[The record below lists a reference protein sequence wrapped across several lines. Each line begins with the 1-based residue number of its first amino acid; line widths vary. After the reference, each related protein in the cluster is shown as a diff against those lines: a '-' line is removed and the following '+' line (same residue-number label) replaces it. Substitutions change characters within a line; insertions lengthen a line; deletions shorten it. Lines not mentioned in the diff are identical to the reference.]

1 MTEPIA
7 LRRGNPHALSLRF
20 AREVRNNP
28 VLLAAVILL
37 LAFLAVGAL
46 AHVLTPHS
54 LETMNLRS
62 RLVAP
67 GEAPG
72 HLLGTDQLGRDVLTR
87 VLFGIRSSLLVAG
100 ISTLLAAAAG
110 VGLGILA
117 GFAGRWLDT
126 IIMRA
131 ADLQLAVPA
140 FFFALAASVI
150 LGPGL
155 ENMIIVL
162 AITGWASFA
171 RVARAS
177 TLAVKEEPFVEAARG
192 LGAGPLR
199 IGTAHV
205 FPNILAPSLV
215 ILSIKLPSSIMI
227 EASLSFL
234 GLGLPP
240 GVPSLGTMINAGYS
254 HMLSGSWWISIIP
267 GLVLML
273 LVMSV
278 NTIADSL
285 RDVVD
290 VRIRQ

>member
-1 MTEPIA
+1 M
-7 LRRGNPHALSLRF
+7 RK
-20 AREVRNNP
+20 NP
-28 VLLAAVILL
+28 VLFVAVIVFVGFVL
-37 LAFLAVGAL
+37 VGAL
-46 AHVLTPHS
+46 AHALTPHA
-54 LETMNLRS
+54 LESMNLRG
-62 RLVAP
+62 RLLAP
-67 GEAPG
+67 GADSE

-100 ISTLLAAAAG
+100 VSVLLAASAG

-117 GFAGRWLDT
+117 GFAGNWFDVVV
-126 IIMRA
+126 MRV

-155 ENMIIVL
+155 QNMIIVL
-162 AITGWASFA
+162 AVTGWASFA

-177 TLAVKEEPFVEAARG
+177 TLAVKEEPYVEAARS
-192 LGAGPLR
+192 LGAGALR
-199 IGTAHV
+199 IGGAHV
-205 FPNILAPSLV
+205 FPNILGPSLV
-215 ILSIKLPSSIMI
+215 ILSVKIPSTIMI

-267 GLVLML
+267 GIVLML
-273 LVMSV
+273 LVMSI

-285 RDVVD
+285 RDVAD